1 MKREIE
7 YIISSENQDMSI
19 ESFLRKKNYTSKSLI
34 KLKKTKE
41 GVKVNGKW
49 EYLVYKLKENDN
61 LKITILEDEFS
72 ENITAVF
79 KELNIIYEDKD
90 LIIIDKA
97 ADTPIH
103 PSINNYENTLAN
115 ALRYYMKMNN
125 EEFVFRCINRL
136 DRNTTGLT
144 IIAKNYLSSGILYN
158 DMKERKISR
167 TYIGIL
173 RANDSRQKLP
183 LKGKINL
190 PIARKSDSCIE
201 RCIDKTN
208 GERAITNFKLI
219 EGKNNYYLVEFN
231 LETGRTHQI
240 RVHTSYLGFPL
251 IGDEMYGGDLNLI
264 KRTAL
269 HSKKLSFRHPILDKD
284 MYFEVAIPKD
294 MLSAWEKIKL
304 NEPETDS

>member
-1 MKREIE
+1 MKREID

-19 ESFLRKKNYTSKSLI
+19 ESFLRKKHYTSKSLI

-49 EYLVYKLKENDN
+49 EYLVYKLRENDN
-61 LKITILEDEFS
+61 LKITILEDEVS
-72 ENITAVF
+72 ENIIAVF

-90 LIIIDKA
+90 LMIIDKA

-115 ALRYYMKMNN
+115 AVRYYMKMNN

-173 RANDSRQKLP
+173 RANEVGVKLP
-183 LKGKINL
+183 LEGKIDL
-190 PIARKSDSCIE
+190 PIGRKSDSCIE
-201 RCIDKTN
+201 RCVDKIN

-219 EGKNNYYLVEFN
+219 ERKNDYYLVEFN

-240 RVHTSYLGFPL
+240 RVHTSYLGFQL
-251 IGDEMYGGDLNLI
+251 IGDEMYGGDLSLI

-269 HSKKLSFRHPILDKD
+269 HSKKLSFRHPILDRE
-284 MYFEVAIPKD
+284 MHFEVAIPKD
-294 MLSAWEKIKL
+294 MFTAWEKIKRA
-304 NEPETDS
+304 